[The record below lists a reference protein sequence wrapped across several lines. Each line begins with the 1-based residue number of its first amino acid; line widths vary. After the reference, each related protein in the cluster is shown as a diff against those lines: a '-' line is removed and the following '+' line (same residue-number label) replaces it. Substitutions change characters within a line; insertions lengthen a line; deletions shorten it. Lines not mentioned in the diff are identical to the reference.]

1 MADPMPGASNLST
14 SSPTPGNPTADRARL
29 GIAVAAD
36 RPEFERDTS
45 GSTAVGDVRQKLN
58 PAERVW
64 GFEIVRK
71 STIVL
76 LLLLAWQ
83 WGALYYNNPLGLPT
97 AWESHKALF
106 DNLVPKFWE
115 IKEWS
120 WEAVKKACNQ
130 DNAPLLI
137 MTYASIKL
145 LLVGYAIG
153 VLLACLL
160 SVAAT
165 FTRIGRDFLET
176 LTAMFSPLP
185 AIALVP
191 LALIWFGLGNPNAMI
206 FVLIHSVMWP
216 VALNMH
222 SGFRAS
228 GTTLRMVGQ
237 NYGLGP
243 FRFVAM
249 ILIPAAFPAILT
261 GLKIGWAFGWR
272 TLIAA
277 ELVFGVNGDQGG
289 LGWFVFMNKNN
300 QNTDAVF
307 AGLLMV
313 IFIGLL
319 VENVIFRTV
328 ENKTVRRWGMQG

>member
-1 MADPMPGASNLST
+1 MADPMQSPSNQNT
-14 SSPTPGNPTADRARL
+14 GNPTADRARL
-29 GIAVAAD
+29 GIAVGEE
-36 RPEFERDTS
+36 RPEIERDTS
-45 GSTAVGDVRQKLN
+45 GSTAVGDVRQQLN

-64 GFEIVRK
+64 GYEIVRK
-71 STIVL
+71 TTIVLVL
-76 LLLLAWQ
+76 LLLWQ
-83 WGALYYNNPLGLPT
+83 WGATYYNNPLGLPT
-97 AWESHKALF
+97 ALESHYSLW
-106 DNLVPKFWE
+106 DNLVPKVWTM
-115 IKEWS
+115 KAWS
-120 WEAVKKACNQ
+120 WQELMRVCNQ

-145 LLVGYAIG
+145 LLIGYAIG
-153 VLLACLL
+153 VCLACLL

-165 FTRIGRDFLET
+165 FTRIGRDLLET

-191 LALIWFGLGNPNAMI
+191 LALIWFGLGNPKAMI

-222 SGFRAS
+222 SGFRSS
-228 GTTLRMVGQ
+228 GSTLRMVGQ

-243 FRFVAM
+243 FRFVFL

-289 LGWFVFMNKNN
+289 LGWFIFMNKNN

-313 IFIGLL
+313 ILIGLL
-319 VENVIFRTV
+319 VENVIFRTI
-328 ENKTVRRWGMQG
+328 ENKTVRKWGMQG